1 MVLLKLLKGIK
12 HNPFTK
18 LGDRPPA
25 CYTSLPFNKMQTV
38 HSRMPLKMC
47 LI

>member
-1 MVLLKLLKGIK
+1 MSKNIQKGKKVGVPTKMVLLKLLKGIK

-25 CYTSLPFNKMQTV
+25 C
-38 HSRMPLKMC
+38 
-47 LI
+47 